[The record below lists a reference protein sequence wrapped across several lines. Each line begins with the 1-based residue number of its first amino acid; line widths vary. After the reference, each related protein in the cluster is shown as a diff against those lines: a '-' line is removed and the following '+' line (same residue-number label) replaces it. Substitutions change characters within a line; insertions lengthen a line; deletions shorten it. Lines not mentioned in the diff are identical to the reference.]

1 MKLEE
6 VDINS
11 IKPYKNNPREIP
23 IEAVDKV
30 MQSIKQFGNNQPIVV
45 DKDNVIVVGHTR
57 WRALKNLGKSKA
69 YIVKKDFNKSD
80 AIAYRIMDNRSGENS
95 KWEKALLKLELEAL
109 KEQDFNLDLTGFN
122 KLELSDI
129 LLDKDLFKPT
139 DKDDQ
144 GKIDE
149 DTKEICKECGQVIT

>member
-1 MKLEE
+1 
-6 VDINS
+6 
-11 IKPYKNNPREIP
+11 
-23 IEAVDKV
+23 
-30 MQSIKQFGNNQPIVV
+30 
-45 DKDNVIVVGHTR
+45 
-57 WRALKNLGKSKA
+57 
-69 YIVKKDFNKSD
+69 
-80 AIAYRIMDNRSGENS
+80 MDNRSGEESNWD
-95 KWEKALLKLELEAL
+95 KQLLMSELQILKDNKL
-109 KEQDFNLDLTGFN
+109 NLDLTGFN